1 MYPLT
6 HFHSNPGYLEF
17 FSLQSPFNS
26 GDVEN
31 KNYLFTVNSSTLST
45 SAASLS
51 PEQQRLGDEHDDGGV
66 TAKEKD
72 GKIKART
79 AMRRLARLVEATEG
93 VTKAEELFVVANF
106 YMLEQGIHNVCQTDA
121 DSDKQSKAGLKV
133 AIGSL
138 IRVAAKSV
146 IANFIITN
154 RIDDS
159 KQVEMFVKVLI

>member
-1 MYPLT
+1 M
-6 HFHSNPGYLEF
+6 
-17 FSLQSPFNS
+17 
-26 GDVEN
+26 
-31 KNYLFTVNSSTLST
+31 NSSTLST

-51 PEQQRLGDEHDDGGV
+51 PEQQRLGDEHDVGGV

-79 AMRRLARLVEATEG
+79 AMRRLARLVEATER

-133 AIGSL
+133 TLSG
-138 IRVAAKSV
+138 
-146 IANFIITN
+146 N
-154 RIDDS
+154 RFADS
-159 KQVEMFVKVLI
+159 SCSKECHCQLYNYKQDRRFKTS